1 MTQSTKKRYTKP
13 RITAQGSVDEIT
25 LGHNQ
30 DYGPTIRH
38 LWYWHPGHRH
48 IS

>member
-1 MTQSTKKRYTKP
+1 MTKSTKKRYTKP

-25 LGHNQ
+25 LEHNQ
-30 DYGPTIRH
+30 DYGPTGGY
-38 LWYWHPGHRH
+38 LLYWHPVRY